1 MARAMKNDKLIVG
14 LDVDG
19 VLFPF
24 YEETLRELQAHGE
37 PMGTPTASG
46 WDFVKQMTPKQLE
59 IAKALWANEQFTLG
73 FPTLPQP
80 LLPYEWAQPLYQS
93 LFDCHILVITSPM
106 SVPYWTSGRDT
117 WLDNHFGHNK
127 RNTVYTAQKHLVKFD
142 LLIDDK
148 PETVIDVF
156 ESGSCSEVILVERE
170 YSRNDPYWEEAA
182 NLGIEVVT
190 PDKLVEAT
198 RRVVN
203 QLKKEC
209 DLT

>member
-1 MARAMKNDKLIVG
+1 MKSDKLIVG

-24 YEETLRELQAHGE
+24 YEETLRELKAHGV
-37 PMGTPTASG
+37 PLDKPTGAG
-46 WDFVKQMTPKQLE
+46 WNFIEQMTPKQLD

-73 FPTLPQP
+73 FPTLPEL

-93 LFDCHILVITSPM
+93 LSDCNVLVVTSPI
-106 SVPYWTSGRDT
+106 STPHWVSGRDT
-117 WLDNHFGHNK
+117 WLEKHFGHNK

-148 PETVIDVF
+148 PETVIDVY
-156 ESGSCSEVILVERE
+156 ESGSYPEVILVERE
-170 YSRNDPYWEEAA
+170 YSRNDPHWERAA
-182 NLGIEVVT
+182 SLAIEVVT

-198 RRVVN
+198 RRVID
-203 QLKKEC
+203 QLKKEYR
-209 DLT
+209 LT